1 MYFTKYRDNQ
11 GYWRWRLSGGNHETI
26 ASGEAYYNE
35 ADCDHVI
42 PCIDYIKQTCQ
53 EDMSTISWSLDFSAQ
68 RLRESQVWAAAAA
81 IRRYS

>member
-11 GYWRWRLSGGNHETI
+11 GYWRWRLSGGNNETI

-42 PCIDYIKQTCQ
+42 NLVKG
-53 EDMSTISWSLDFSAQ
+53 S
-68 RLRESQVWAAAAA
+68 SQAPVY
-81 IRRYS
+81 RQ